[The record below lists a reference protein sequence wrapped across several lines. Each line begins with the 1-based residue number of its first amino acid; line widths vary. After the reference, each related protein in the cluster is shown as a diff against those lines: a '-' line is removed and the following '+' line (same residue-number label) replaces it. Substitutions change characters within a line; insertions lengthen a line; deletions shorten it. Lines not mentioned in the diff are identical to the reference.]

1 MSRNHEEEEPGQ
13 VDRPAPEETGDAD
26 DPSREEEAG
35 SGSPDPGVD
44 PDTADADVQELEV
57 DREAELAAQVLALR
71 DQLLRAVAEQE
82 NLRKRTEREKEQT
95 RRFGIAAFARDLL
108 STADNLRRALEATP
122 DSLED
127 ADEWVRNMVVG
138 VEMTER
144 DLLAAMEKNGI
155 SRVDPAGE
163 KFDYNLHQAMFEV
176 TDSGQE
182 AGTVIQVLQPGYVL
196 GDRLLRAAMVGVAKD
211 PPPPAEAAGEDVPA
225 EDEDTA
231 GEDADC

>member
-1 MSRNHEEEEPGQ
+1 MSRSHEEEEPGQ
-13 VDRPAPEETGDAD
+13 VDRPVPEGGDEAV
-26 DPSREEEAG
+26 DPAGDEEAG
-35 SGSPDPGVD
+35 PASPDPEVD
-44 PDTADADVQELEV
+44 PDTTDADVQEPEV
-57 DREAELAAQVLALR
+57 DREVELAAQVLALR

-122 DSLED
+122 DNLED

-176 TDSGQE
+176 ADSGQE
-182 AGTVIQVLQPGYVL
+182 AGTVVQVLQPGYVL

-211 PPPPAEAAGEDVPA
+211 PPPPAEATGEETPA
-225 EDEDTA
+225 EEEDTA
-231 GEDADC
+231 GEDADG

>member
-1 MSRNHEEEEPGQ
+1 M
-13 VDRPAPEETGDAD
+13 
-26 DPSREEEAG
+26 
-35 SGSPDPGVD
+35 
-44 PDTADADVQELEV
+44 
-57 DREAELAAQVLALR
+57 
-71 DQLLRAVAEQE
+71 LRAVAEQE

-95 RRFGIAAFARDLL
+95 RRFGIASFARDLL

-122 DSLED
+122 DDLED

-155 SRVDPAGE
+155 NRVDPAGE
-163 KFDYNLHQAMFEV
+163 KFDYNLHQAMFEI

-182 AGTVIQVLQPGYVL
+182 AGTVVQVLQPGYVL

-225 EDEDTA
+225 EEEDAAEGRRGRLTRLRNQDRTLRVVPLHATARRGPGTDRVAIDTA
-231 GEDADC
+231 LDAAVIGSDIT

>member
-1 MSRNHEEEEPGQ
+1 MSRSHEEEEPGQ
-13 VDRPAPEETGDAD
+13 ADRPAPEETGEAD

-35 SGSPDPGVD
+35 PGSPDPGVD
-44 PDTADADVQELEV
+44 PDTADADVQEPEV

-122 DSLED
+122 DDLED

-163 KFDYNLHQAMFEV
+163 KFDYNLHQAMFEI

-182 AGTVIQVLQPGYVL
+182 AGTVVQVLQPGYVL

-211 PPPPAEAAGEDVPA
+211 PPPPAEAAGEEVPA
-225 EDEDTA
+225 EEEDTA
-231 GEDADC
+231 EGDADG